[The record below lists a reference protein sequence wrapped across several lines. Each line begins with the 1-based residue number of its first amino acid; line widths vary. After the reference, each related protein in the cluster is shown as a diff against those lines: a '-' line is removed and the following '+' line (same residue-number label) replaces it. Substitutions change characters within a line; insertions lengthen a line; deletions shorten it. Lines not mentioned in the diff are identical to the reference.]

1 MGSSRP
7 YWAVVLVESIARRQS
22 LDVREAYTS
31 YAGPLYRFALAYS
44 GSEARAA
51 EAVQEV
57 FLELLRKPAL
67 YDPARGALSSLLFG
81 MVRNRLRTARRS
93 EEREDALDEN
103 EATEED
109 LLAGL
114 EQAQRVAAVRAAILA
129 LPEHYRE
136 VVLLCEIEECSYEE
150 AAAALGLP
158 VGTVRSRLSRARGQL
173 RQRLK
178 ETGEVL

>member
-1 MGSSRP
+1 M
-7 YWAVVLVESIARRQS
+7 ESIALQGQG
-22 LDVREAYTS
+22 LNVREAYTS
-31 YAGPLYRFALAYS
+31 YSGMLYRFAVAYS

-57 FLELLRKPAL
+57 FLELLRNPAL
-67 YDPARGALSSLLFG
+67 YDPARGALSPFLIG

-93 EEREDALDEN
+93 EEREDALDED
-103 EATEED
+103 EATDED

-158 VGTVRSRLSRARGQL
+158 VGTVRSRLSRARSQL
-173 RQRLK
+173 KRRLK